1 MGHKHGA
8 VTRGSHNGQAHWS
21 VTTGSRIGQS
31 QRAVT
36 WGNHAGQS
44 HEAIQQTVTRGSHM
58 RQYNGQSQQA
68 VTTGSHTG
76 QSQRTVRT
84 DRATVTDT
92 KVERPEGLARDD
104 TTAVKER
111 HKSRNTRGTGKT
123 RHDSSK
129 RETRKQNQQT
139 NWQETA
145 RPDKPSDQLCK
156 LLLVSVAI

>member
-8 VTRGSHNGQAHWS
+8 VTRGSHKGQSHWS

-36 WGNHAGQS
+36 WGSHAGQS
-44 HEAIQQTVTRGSHM
+44 HEAIQR
-58 RQYNGQSQQA
+58 A

-92 KVERPEGLARDD
+92 KVERPEGLARHD

-111 HKSRNTRGTGKT
+111 HKNRTNRQTGKR
-123 RHDSSK
+123 RHVSSK
-129 RETRKQNQQT
+129 RETQK
-139 NWQETA
+139 
-145 RPDKPSDQLCK
+145 
-156 LLLVSVAI
+156 